1 VFVLFLFL
9 ACLAVAVFRAM
20 LDRSIDQERERA
32 KKTTVGSIMKKWT
45 NIAASITRVLDVGLK
60 KFKNPVHSGQFAGC
74 TRLGVVNAKDTFGG
88 TYGCRSVFH
97 SV

>member
-1 VFVLFLFL
+1 
-9 ACLAVAVFRAM
+9 M
-20 LDRSIDQERERA
+20 
-32 KKTTVGSIMKKWT
+32 VGSIMKKWM
-45 NIAASITRVLDVGLK
+45 NIAASVTRVLDVGLK
-60 KFKNPVHSGQFAGC
+60 KIKYPVHSGQFAGC